1 MSSEPRSTRRPWIR
15 SGLMGLVPLLLPFVW
30 VLELDAC
37 GHAVPLEK
45 ELTGLMV
52 FGRFDV
58 EGWLLVAAV
67 MLAALI
73 TPYLAAKVSQ
83 LGSRVWLHVVGLVAA
98 GLAGYVAF
106 FGMFFTLFA
115 DRVVRGVGWVVLAAF
130 ALSFVDAVVRV
141 VWSTQEWLRAR
152 ALTSS

>member
-1 MSSEPRSTRRPWIR
+1 M
-15 SGLMGLVPLLLPFVW
+15 LLPFVW
-30 VLELDAC
+30 VLELDSC

-45 ELTGLMV
+45 EITGLMV

-73 TPYLAAKVSQ
+73 TPYLAAKVSH
-83 LGSRVWLHVVGLVAA
+83 LGSRVWLHVAGLVAA
-98 GLAGYVAF
+98 ALAGYVAF

-115 DRVVRGVGWVVLAAF
+115 DRVVRGVGWLVLAAF
-130 ALSFVDAVVRV
+130 AGSFVDAVVRV

-152 ALTSS
+152 KLTSS